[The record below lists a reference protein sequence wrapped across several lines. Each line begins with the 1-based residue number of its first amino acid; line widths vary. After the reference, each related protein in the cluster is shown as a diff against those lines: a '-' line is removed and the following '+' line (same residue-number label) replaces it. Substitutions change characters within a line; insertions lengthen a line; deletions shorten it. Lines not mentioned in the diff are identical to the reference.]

1 MGSWCGPVVFVLII
15 RTRNNTLQFL
25 FVHVVSIIVKVIMT
39 IIIIIIII
47 ITITTLIILI
57 TVIVIIFFPLCD
69 SAFEEPKTGF
79 SYKSRCPSIPAEQLS
94 GQ

>member
-1 MGSWCGPVVFVLII
+1 M
-15 RTRNNTLQFL
+15 LQFL

-47 ITITTLIILI
+47 ITITTLIILIILI

-79 SYKSRCPSIPAEQLS
+79 SYKSRCPSIPAEQL
-94 GQ
+94 